1 MINDRA
7 AALITVG
14 PVDPESES
22 WESRN
27 AAESIANND
36 FLTKLDRTED
46 CKTYVDFVGLVE
58 GRFEGVGHNLVTVG
72 CLQN

>member
-36 FLTKLDRTED
+36 FSNKI
-46 CKTYVDFVGLVE
+46 GSH
-58 GRFEGVGHNLVTVG
+58 GRL
-72 CLQN
+72 